1 MFLGGLLAPDSTYSQ
16 GPKDPRRAI
25 TQQSCRSRFPQAY
38 SICKTPASPWTKT
51 SLAWQADSSPNQMP
65 KCSLH
70 FPSSN
75 QNAVRHI
82 NIHSRLLKH
91 LKREANI
98 ATELSLGGM
107 GVPSI
112 IEGLVVIGLE
122 FVPFCHDDDS
132 MRTITS
138 LLWTLGE
145 DKLIP

>member
-1 MFLGGLLAPDSTYSQ
+1 M
-16 GPKDPRRAI
+16 
-25 TQQSCRSRFPQAY
+25 
-38 SICKTPASPWTKT
+38 
-51 SLAWQADSSPNQMP
+51 
-65 KCSLH
+65 
-70 FPSSN
+70 
-75 QNAVRHI
+75 
-82 NIHSRLLKH
+82 NIHSRL

-145 DKLIP
+145 DKLIPWRIMGVQHPLSAQVSDFIRLYRICIFVPSVGITEARKQIFHDISLQASGDLLRTKHV

>member
-1 MFLGGLLAPDSTYSQ
+1 M
-16 GPKDPRRAI
+16 
-25 TQQSCRSRFPQAY
+25 
-38 SICKTPASPWTKT
+38 
-51 SLAWQADSSPNQMP
+51 
-65 KCSLH
+65 
-70 FPSSN
+70 
-75 QNAVRHI
+75 RHI

-145 DKLIP
+145 DKLIPWRIMDVRVQHPLSAQV